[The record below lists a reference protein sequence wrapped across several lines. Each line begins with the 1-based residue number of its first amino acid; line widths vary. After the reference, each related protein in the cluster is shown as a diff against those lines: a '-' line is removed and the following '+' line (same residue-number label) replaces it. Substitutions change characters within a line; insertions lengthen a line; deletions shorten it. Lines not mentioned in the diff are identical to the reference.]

1 MTWKGKILENKIIIW
16 GAKDLGKY
24 AAGALQNEGYE
35 IMAIVDNC
43 ADVQG
48 KQIEGVPVIS
58 PESME
63 CELNNE
69 NIILILTVM
78 NSKSVFEVLE
88 QAEKYGFKN
97 IGILKPRAGRYGLRL
112 SPVLA
117 ETGEIIWYVKN
128 GKKEQ
133 VIPRLEINLI
143 DNCNLKCV
151 GCTHFSGIY
160 EAESVLP
167 YLQFAAE
174 LKQIRKIGRFV
185 RLRLLGG
192 EPLLVP
198 ELGQYIRTAR
208 ELFPEADI
216 EIVTNGLL
224 IPKLNVELLEEI
236 KACKIS
242 MVITPYRPTMQ
253 LREKIRQILDLHEVW
268 WNFDG
273 DLVTEFSRQFT
284 LDNCH
289 NGYEASKKCIS
300 SGCLFLRNG
309 KIYKCPIAG
318 LANDAARFYHIDPL
332 PETGID
338 IYDDP
343 KIVYEKIADCA
354 KNPTAICNYCS
365 EEIEKIPWA
374 VSSNICLDDWL
385 YHAGKMS
392 ERRRLN
398 EWNAG

>member
-1 MTWKGKILENKIIIW
+1 MENKIIIW
-16 GAKDLGKY
+16 GAKDLGQY
-24 AAGALQNEGYE
+24 AAGALQSEGYE

-43 ADVQG
+43 IDVQG
-48 KQIEGVPVIS
+48 KQIKGISVIS
-58 PESME
+58 PENVKRE
-63 CELNNE
+63 WNNR
-69 NIILILTVM
+69 NSILILTVM

-97 IGILKPRAGRYGLRL
+97 IGILKPRAGRYKLKV
-112 SPVLA
+112 SLA
-117 ETGEIIWYVKN
+117 LEETKGEIIWYIKN
-128 GKKEQ
+128 GEKVQ
-133 VIPRLEINLI
+133 VVPRLEINLI

-160 EAESVLP
+160 QAGSVLP
-167 YLQFAAE
+167 YVQFVEE
-174 LKQIRKIGRFV
+174 LKQLRKIGRFV

-198 ELGQYIRTAR
+198 TLGQYIRKAR

-242 MVITPYRPTMQ
+242 MVITPYKPTLQ
-253 LREKIRQILDLHEVW
+253 IREKIRQILNLHEIW

-273 DLVTEFSRQFT
+273 NLVTEFSRQFT
-284 LDNCH
+284 LNNNH

-318 LANDAARFYHIDPL
+318 LANDFARFYHIDPV

-338 IYDDP
+338 IYDGP
-343 KIVYEKIADCA
+343 QIVYEKIKDCA
-354 KNPTAICNYCS
+354 KNPTAVCNFCS
-365 EEIEKIPWA
+365 EEIERISWM
-374 VSSNICLDDWL
+374 VRRNICLDDWL
-385 YHAGKMS
+385 YHVGKMS
-392 ERRRLN
+392 DKEKIK
-398 EWNAG
+398 

>member
-1 MTWKGKILENKIIIW
+1 MENKIIIW
-16 GAKDLGKY
+16 GAKDLGQY
-24 AAGALQNEGYE
+24 AAGTLQNEGYE

-43 ADVQG
+43 VDVQG
-48 KQIEGVPVIS
+48 KQIEGIPVIS

-63 CELNNE
+63 SEWNNK
-69 NIILILTVM
+69 NSTLILTVM

-88 QAEKYGFKN
+88 QTEKYGFKN
-97 IGILKPRAGRYGLRL
+97 IGILKPRAGRHRL
-112 SPVLA
+112 KILPALEEAKS
-117 ETGEIIWYVKN
+117 EIIWYVRN

-133 VIPRLEINLI
+133 VVPRLEINLI
-143 DNCNLKCV
+143 DNCNLNCV

-160 EAESVLP
+160 QTESALP
-167 YLQFAAE
+167 YVQFAEE
-174 LKQIRKIGRFV
+174 LKQIRQIGRFV

-198 ELGQYIRTAR
+198 ALEQYIRTAR

-224 IPKLNVELLEEI
+224 IPKLNAELLEEI

-242 MVITPYRPTMQ
+242 MVITPYKPTLQ
-253 LREKIRQILDLHEVW
+253 LKEKIRHILDLHEVW

-273 DLVTEFSRQFT
+273 EMVTEFSRQFT
-284 LDNCH
+284 LDNNH

-318 LANDAARFYHIDPL
+318 LANDFAGFYHVDPV

-343 KIVYEKIADCA
+343 QIVYEKLKKCA
-354 KNPTAICNYCS
+354 MNPTVVCNYCS
-365 EEIEKIPWA
+365 EEMERIPWTA
-374 VSSNICLDDWL
+374 SRNICLDDWL
-385 YHAGKMS
+385 CHAGKMS
-392 ERRRLN
+392 DKEKIK
-398 EWNAG
+398 